1 MRALFSGFDDSDMKI
16 VGASGALGEENYDFQ
31 GYLAESSKQHF
42 NGNAKKAKV
51 LGTNIVSSFSYRA
64 APAELVQFVIEQGIK
79 PTDSI
84 MLQVR
89 FLAVFSAEY
98 SLSVYLPSQFLSD
111 IAKSAMYD
119 VLMEHTPDFYD
130 ALARSGA
137 FSFYYMALS
146 GGGNIGD
153 AVGKQFAVL
162 CSEENNEIYI
172 NLGKKLHEL
181 SVSVYKKAI
190 NGFAFV

>member
-1 MRALFSGFDDSDMKI
+1 MFPVFDDSDMKI
-16 VGASGALGEENYDFQ
+16 VGEKSHIYEENSDFQ
-31 GYLAESSKQHF
+31 RYLDESSKQHF
-42 NGNAKKAKV
+42 NGNASKAKAI
-51 LGTNIVSSFSYRA
+51 GSNIVSSFSYRA
-64 APAELVQFVIEQGIK
+64 APAELVQFVIEQGVK

-89 FLAVFSAEY
+89 FLSVFSAEY
-98 SLSVYLPSQFLSD
+98 CLGVFLPSPFLSD

-119 VLMEHTPDFYD
+119 VLMEYSPDFYD
-130 ALARSGA
+130 LLARSGA
-137 FSFYYMALS
+137 FSFYYLALRDS
-146 GGGNIGD
+146 ENIGR

-162 CSEENNEIYI
+162 CGEKNNEKYAS
-172 NLGKKLHEL
+172 LGEKLHEL